1 MFSVTSQ
8 LQVLLHTVVNCLCN
22 SSARL
27 RVQTNTLPLPD
38 LTVATPFLELALV
51 CFSFLEII

>member
-1 MFSVTSQ
+1 MFSVISQ

-27 RVQTNTLPLPD
+27 RIQTNTLHLPD
-38 LTVATPFLELALV
+38 LTVATPFLGLSLV
-51 CFSFLEII
+51 CFPFLEMI